1 MLKLAN
7 KTKSGSVFSVYG
19 YNGSNKLQ
27 TSTGVMNAS
36 KDVLWRV
43 HHNASTEPGFS
54 GGPMIYD
61 NKVIGLHHSYNVTKD
76 INMGTI
82 LNPNFVYNDL
92 KVEEYWAEDGED
104 SYRLVE
110 ELEHR
115 TTDRY
120 HTIYGNY
127 GVQVWRMD
135 VKSGHYVI
143 DSHKG
148 YHDREDLYEDAR
160 DTTFLE
166 IDPSGLVSSGKD
178 FYKASSD
185 RLNQN
190 IPSKVDT
197 PLIQSS
203 ISQATGLKK
212 QQSKNKIGKKRKD
225 VDMDFTTLV
234 DALTKLIQKPTS
246 ILPTTPEQSSI
257 EKVLQSGYGRQ
268 EMQMQSYPVCLDKP
282 EGSAINT
289 KDTNRIL
296 VVHFSRKQEKLLNK
310 IIHLRKYQEASEK
323 LENSQ
328 KAVLMKSVIEF
339 VLSQSIPSNPLLPQ
353 VFLSDRLP
361 EIIENCS
368 APASS
373 GLLKQ

>member
-1 MLKLAN
+1 
-7 KTKSGSVFSVYG
+7 
-19 YNGSNKLQ
+19 
-27 TSTGVMNAS
+27 MNAS

-92 KVEEYWAEDGED
+92 KIEEYWAEDGED
-104 SYRLVE
+104 SYKLVE
-110 ELEHR
+110 ELENR
-115 TTDRY
+115 ATDRY
-120 HTIYGNY
+120 HTIYGDY

-148 YHDREDLYEDAR
+148 YYDRQDLYEDAMN
-160 DTTFLE
+160 TKFLE
-166 IDPSGLVSSGKD
+166 ISPSGLVSSGKD

-185 RLNQN
+185 QNQN
-190 IPSKVDT
+190 IPLKVDT

-203 ISQATGLKK
+203 TSQATDLKK
-212 QQSKNKIGKKRKD
+212 QQSKNKTENKQKTAQE
-225 VDMDFTTLV
+225 DFTMLV
-234 DALTKLIQKPTS
+234 DALTKLIPKPVS
-246 ILPTTPEQSSI
+246 IPPTTGEQSKV

-268 EMQMQSYPVCLDKP
+268 EMQMHSHPVCSSRQLEED
-282 EGSAINT
+282 G
-289 KDTNRIL
+289 DTRNMNRIL

-323 LENSQ
+323 LEASQ
-328 KAVLMKSVIEF
+328 RTVLMRSVIEF

-368 APASS
+368 TPASS